1 VRERLVLALLLLA
14 PVVALSPALLE
25 DRLVSP
31 GDGAFL
37 HFPLRAAV
45 WQAVRHGELP
55 SWNGAIFSGTPL
67 LASYRPGALYPPMLA
82 LSWLPAFEA
91 FQWLVTASL
100 SGATA
105 LTFVYLRRLG
115 ANSVGAYVAGLCF
128 GLGPYLVGHLD
139 DAATII
145 AAPLLPLVLLAAE
158 RHMRTTSPR
167 RSAALAVALALLLLA
182 GSPEAARA
190 GLALVAGRLAVG
202 HLFRGSGDRPSVL
215 TSLLVIG
222 AAFLLAAPQLLPSLL
237 AARDAGRALT
247 GLATASAAVPG
258 LTGLVLRYVSHSP
271 APAFALAAL
280 PLLLTQTPVRVFG
293 VALGLCFALQFNR
306 GPLSAP
312 GALALVFDLS
322 LAVLAGLSLSAQ
334 WSERREGL
342 GRRLRVYTLFA
353 SLASCAGLAVAAA
366 TLGPLPDTLAGAVG
380 VLALA
385 MILYFALAGS
395 PQPRVA
401 GLWLLPFTAAFLLQ
415 PHGRGLWNDA
425 PTRRVLAVGTSTSAS
440 LEHAM
445 GALVG
450 ERVLSLTRTWPAP
463 EALDLAFGNLGVLR
477 GRRSAGGY
485 DPMVALRTRAAW
497 DGMGVGGALSG
508 GFLRSQP
515 ARLSAQGVRL
525 LQVPSS
531 ALRTEPDG
539 WGLGDTLDLVL
550 GPGDSRTFP
559 VPLGAAT
566 ELRFGSWL
574 SDAVEVEQGEAVA
587 EVRVRLASGREA
599 RLPLRAGL
607 ETAEWAFD
615 RADVRPVVRHERAPI
630 LESWRGPG
638 DFTAHR
644 YLGIVRLPARFYVD
658 SVRVVRGPGRG
669 RLTLAR
675 MALVDTATGRYTPV
689 SLASGYVSDEAHLR
703 ELAATPSVRLY
714 EVVGGQGRAYV
725 VESLRVFPTDAAVV
739 ENLRIPETAG
749 IDLRREALVSAAEVA
764 GVALPTGG
772 HASRAA
778 FVSASAASLE
788 VRAEGPGVL
797 VIAESWDPGWSAR
810 VDDVPTPLLRVNQ
823 ASLGMV
829 LGGGTHRV
837 QLRHRAP
844 GFMTGL
850 GLSGVAS
857 LGLATLLVRRV

>member
-1 VRERLVLALLLLA
+1 
-14 PVVALSPALLE
+14 
-25 DRLVSP
+25 
-31 GDGAFL
+31 
-37 HFPLRAAV
+37 
-45 WQAVRHGELP
+45 
-55 SWNGAIFSGTPL
+55 
-67 LASYRPGALYPPMLA
+67 
-82 LSWLPAFEA
+82 
-91 FQWLVTASL
+91 
-100 SGATA
+100 
-105 LTFVYLRRLG
+105 
-115 ANSVGAYVAGLCF
+115 
-128 GLGPYLVGHLD
+128 VGHLD
-139 DAATII
+139 DAATIV

-158 RHMRTTSPR
+158 GHMRATTAR
-167 RSAALAVALALLLLA
+167 RSAGLAIALALLFLS
-182 GSPEAARA
+182 GSPEAGRA
-190 GLALVAGRLAVG
+190 GLALVVGRLAVG
-202 HLFRGSGDRPSVL
+202 HLFRGSGARPRVL
-215 TSLLVIG
+215 TSLLVVG
-222 AAFLLAAPQLLPSLL
+222 AGFLLAAPQLLPSLL
-237 AARDAGRALT
+237 AAREAGRALT
-247 GLATASAAVPG
+247 GLPTESAGVPG

-293 VALGLCFALQFNR
+293 VALGLCLALQFGR

-342 GRRLRVYTLFA
+342 GRRLRAYTLFA
-353 SLASCAGLAVAAA
+353 SLASCAGLAVSAAI
-366 TLGPLPDTLAGAVG
+366 LGPLPDTLAGAVG

-385 MILYFALAGS
+385 MILYFTLAGS
-395 PQPRVA
+395 PQPGVA
-401 GLWLLPFTAAFLLQ
+401 AVWLLPFTAAFFLQ
-415 PHGRGLWNDA
+415 PHARGLWNSA
-425 PTRRVLAVGTSTSAS
+425 PTRSVLEAGTPTSAS

-450 ERVLSLTRTWPAP
+450 ERVLSLTRAWPAL
-463 EALDLAFGNLGVLR
+463 EALDLAFGNLGSLR

-485 DPMVALRTRAAW
+485 DPMVPLRTRAAW
-497 DGMGVGGALSG
+497 DGMGVGGTLSG

-531 ALRTEPDG
+531 ALRAEPDG

-550 GPGDSRTFP
+550 GPGESRTFP
-559 VPLGAAT
+559 VPLSAAT

-574 SDAVEVEQGEAVA
+574 SDAVELEQGEVVA

-615 RADVRPVVRHERAPI
+615 RADVRPLVRHERAPL

-638 DFTAHR
+638 GFTAHR
-644 YLGIVRLPARFYVD
+644 YLGILRLPSRFYVD

-675 MALVDTATGRYTPV
+675 MALLDTATGRYTPV

-725 VESLRVFPTDAAVV
+725 VESLRVLPTDVAVV

-749 IDLRREALVSAAEVA
+749 IDLRREALVSASDVT
-764 GVALPTGG
+764 GIVLPTDGR
-772 HASRAA
+772 ASRAA
-778 FVSASAASLE
+778 VVSASASSLE

-797 VIAESWDPGWSAR
+797 VIAESWDPGWSASL
-810 VDDVPTPLLRVNQ
+810 DDTSAPLLRVNQ
-823 ASLGMV
+823 ASLGVV
-829 LGGGTHRV
+829 LRPGTHRV
-837 QLRHRAP
+837 QLRHRPP
-844 GFMTGL
+844 GFMVGL
-850 GLSGVAS
+850 GLAGVAG
-857 LGLATLLVRRV
+857 LGLASLLVRRV

>member
-1 VRERLVLALLLLA
+1 LALA
-14 PVVALSPALLE
+14 PVIALSPALLE
-25 DRLVSP
+25 DRIVSP

-45 WQAVRHGELP
+45 WQAFRRGELP

-82 LSWLPAFEA
+82 LAWLPSFDA
-91 FQWLVTASL
+91 FQLLVTASL
-100 SGATA
+100 GAA
-105 LTFVYLRRLG
+105 VVLTFVYLGRLG
-115 ANSVGAYVAGLCF
+115 AGIVGAYVGGLCF
-128 GLGPYLVGHLD
+128 GLGPYLMGHLD
-139 DAATII
+139 DAATIV

-158 RHMRTTSPR
+158 GHMRTTSPR
-167 RSAALAVALALLLLA
+167 RSAGLAVALALLLVA
-182 GSPEAARA
+182 GSPEAGRA
-190 GLALVAGRLAVG
+190 GLALVLGRLAVG
-202 HLFRGSGDRPSVL
+202 HFFRTSDARPRVL
-215 TSLLVIG
+215 TSVLMVV

-237 AARDAGRALT
+237 AAREAGRALT
-247 GLATASAAVPG
+247 GLATDSAVVPG
-258 LTGLVLRYVSHSP
+258 LTGLVLRYVSYSP

-293 VALGLCFALQFNR
+293 VALGLCLALQFGR

-334 WSERREGL
+334 WSERREAF
-342 GRRLRVYTLFA
+342 GRRLRAYTLFA
-353 SLASCAGLAVAAA
+353 SLAACAGLAVSAA

-401 GLWLLPFTAAFLLQ
+401 GLWLLPFTVAFLLQ
-415 PHGRGLWNDA
+415 PYGRGLWSNA
-425 PTRRVLAVGTSTSAS
+425 PTRSILEAGTPTSAS

-445 GALVG
+445 AGLAG
-450 ERVLSLTRTWPAP
+450 ERVLNLTRSWPTA
-463 EALDLAFGNLGVLR
+463 EALDLAFGNLGTLR

-485 DPMVALRTRAAW
+485 DPMVPLRTRTVW
-497 DGMGVGGALSG
+497 DGMGVGGTLSG
-508 GFLRSQP
+508 AFFRSQP
-515 ARLSAQGVRL
+515 ARLAALGVRL

-531 ALRTEPDG
+531 ALRAEPDG

-550 GPGDSRTFP
+550 DPGESRNFP
-559 VPLGAAT
+559 VPLSAAT

-574 SDAVEVEQGEAVA
+574 SDAVDLEQGEVVA

-615 RADVRPVVRHERAPI
+615 RADVRPLVRHERAPI
-630 LESWRGPG
+630 LESWRAPG

-644 YLGIVRLPARFYVD
+644 YLGILRLPSRFYVD

-675 MALVDTATGRYTPV
+675 MTLVDTATGRYTPV

-714 EVVGGQGRAYV
+714 EVVGGLGRAFV
-725 VESLRVFPTDAAVV
+725 VESLHVLPTAAAVV
-739 ENLRIPETAG
+739 ENLRIPETAH
-749 IDLRREALVSAAEVA
+749 IDLRREALVSAGDAVGIVA
-764 GVALPTGG
+764 PATGR
-772 HASRAA
+772 ASRAA
-778 FVSASAASLE
+778 LVSASATSLE

-797 VIAESWDPGWSAR
+797 VIAESWDPGWTAKL
-810 VDDVPTPLLRVNQ
+810 DDVPARVLRVNH
-823 ASLGMV
+823 ASLGIV
-829 LGGGTHRV
+829 LSAGPHRV
-837 QLRHRAP
+837 RLEHRP
-844 GFMTGL
+844 LGFTAGL
-850 GLSGVAS
+850 GLAGVTL
-857 LGLATLLVRRV
+857 LGLATAMGRRG